1 MVYFA
6 RIPLLIELG
15 RLCLEYNKH
24 ELAAD
29 CLENLKGGVKVILSC
44 ELGGWIRGTP
54 QGSLGVRVIRGLG
67 HEFYTKN

>member
-1 MVYFA
+1 MDSRAFVKRFILLKDHMVYFA

-29 CLENLKGGVKVILSC
+29 CLENLKGGVKVILS
-44 ELGGWIRGTP
+44 L
-54 QGSLGVRVIRGLG
+54 
-67 HEFYTKN
+67 